1 MLLDRR
7 GTWKRHDAKPTVESA
22 LSLDISELARKLPL
36 DKRGRI
42 TWFWEWGLGWRTSVD
57 IVVAPGE
64 GLLLWYSP
72 HEKPI
77 KVEITYTTPHLGGR
91 RPWFRC
97 PCCNRRVR
105 ILYHVGRFWC
115 RTCSGLTYQSCQ
127 QGRPSKS
134 WQRIMAMGDAEFSY
148 WLEDEVSR
156 LHA

>member
-22 LSLDISELARKLPL
+22 LQLDISKLAHKLPL

-72 HEKPI
+72 QEKPI
-77 KVEITYTTPHLGGR
+77 RVEITYTTPHLGGQR
-91 RPWFRC
+91 SWFRC
-97 PCCNRRVR
+97 PRCHRRVK
-105 ILYHVGRFWC
+105 ILYHVQRFWC
-115 RTCSGLTYQSCQ
+115 RQCCGLTYESCQ
-127 QGRPSKS
+127 QGRPSKFR
-134 WQRIMAMGDAEFSY
+134 QRIMAMS
-148 WLEDEVSR
+148 EDEFDKW
-156 LHA
+156 LKDDA